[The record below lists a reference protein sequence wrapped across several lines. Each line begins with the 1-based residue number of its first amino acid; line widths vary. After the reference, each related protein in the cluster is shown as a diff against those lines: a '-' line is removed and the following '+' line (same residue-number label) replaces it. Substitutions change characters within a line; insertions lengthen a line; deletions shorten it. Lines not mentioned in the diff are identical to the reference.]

1 MSKEL
6 EALNTYLTALIT
18 HRSELRRDYMIQ
30 DKELGKE
37 IMVLLE
43 RIRET
48 EARIRGE
55 EFGVDEFITDSGEA
69 EVAVATAEIAPVEAD
84 TVPTSRK
91 NRAKLDY
98 PGDVVPKT
106 IALLREAE
114 NGLTGRELLN
124 LLKEKYGF
132 EFSNPTIAINRILS
146 FTNEIKKDNRTFYYS
161 SDEIV

>member
-6 EALNTYLTALIT
+6 EALNTYLTSLIT
-18 HRSELRRDYMIQ
+18 HRSELRRDYMIH

-43 RIRET
+43 RIRKT
-48 EARIRGE
+48 EAGIRGE
-55 EFGVDEFITDSGEA
+55 ESGIDEFITDAGEK
-69 EVAVATAEIAPVEAD
+69 ESAVAAAEIAPVKQKAL
-84 TVPTSRK
+84 PSSRK
-91 NRAKLDY
+91 NRTRFDY

-114 NGLTGRELLN
+114 NGLTGKELLY

-132 EFSNPTIAINRILS
+132 EFSNPTIALNRILS
-146 FTNEIKKDNRTFYYS
+146 FTNDIKKENRTYYYNG
-161 SDEIV
+161 EEKL

>member
-18 HRSELRRDYMIQ
+18 HRSELRRDYIIQ

-37 IMVLLE
+37 IMGILE

-48 EARIRGE
+48 EAGIRSE
-55 EFGVDEFITDSGEA
+55 ESGVDEFIGDSGEA
-69 EVAVATAEIAPVEAD
+69 EAAVAVAEIAPVEED

-91 NRAKLDY
+91 NRARLDY

-114 NGLTGRELLN
+114 NGLTGRELLG
-124 LLKEKYGF
+124 LLKVKYGF
-132 EFSNPTIAINRILS
+132 EFSNPTIGLNRILS
-146 FTNEIKKDNRTFYYS
+146 FTNEIKKENRVYS
-161 SDEIV
+161 FNSSQDV